1 MTSELDPNHGKQDAY
16 GLMNFRLGWSRDT
29 WEIFGWVRN
38 LTDETYI
45 TQTAQSN
52 LFASLQDGT
61 YQNYLG
67 AQRAYGITLLARY

>member
-1 MTSELDPNHGKQDAY
+1 
-16 GLMNFRLGWSRDT
+16 MNFRLGWSRDT

-38 LTDETYI
+38 LTDETYV

-67 AQRAYGITLLARY
+67 APRSFGVTVLARY

>member
-1 MTSELDPNHGKQDAY
+1 M
-16 GLMNFRLGWSRDT
+16 
-29 WEIFGWVRN
+29 RN

-67 AQRAYGITLLARY
+67 SPRSYGITVLARY